1 MFLRDTQLLP
11 EGCSLP
17 ALMVSLLP
25 PEYTGQLGAVDMT
38 LPDAKGEMEDAL
50 ANVFESELIFAEFE
64 RAVFTFVRWCGE
76 EARPWDPPPPPPAE
90 TEGEE
95 GAAVGEDE
103 PHPEAPP
110 PAEGEAG
117 EEGGEEGAEAAV
129 EAEPEEPPPPPDL
142 LRDTLLPK
150 VASRMMASLE
160 GLASAA

>member
-1 MFLRDTQLLP
+1 MQTKRTRKQGPRADAP
-11 EGCSLP
+11 
-17 ALMVSLLP
+17 LP
-25 PEYTGQLGAVDMT
+25 PSRA
-38 LPDAKGEMEDAL
+38 

-95 GAAVGEDE
+95 GAAVAEEDP

-129 EAEPEEPPPPPDL
+129 EAEPEEPP
-142 LRDTLLPK
+142 LRQICSVTRSCLK
-150 VASRMMASLE
+150 SRP
-160 GLASAA
+160 G